1 MLITTSDDI
10 DSRIYR
16 NNAYY
21 YGGRGRGKVSK
32 HSISKKKKN
41 RNPPLSNLKQEK

>member
-1 MLITTSDDI
+1 MLITISDDI

-21 YGGRGRGKVSK
+21 YGGRGREKDNK
-32 HSISKKKKN
+32 HSISKKKK
-41 RNPPLSNLKQEK
+41 